1 MGIFDIFKKKNKTYN
16 NVFNATDDNFTT
28 QVIQRSYKTLV
39 MVDFW
44 AAWCGPCR
52 MLGPIIENMAEKPDS
67 VFQLAKLDTESN
79 RKIASRY
86 KIQSIPAVKFFRNG
100 QVVGEFVGVQME
112 RNINRFIEEVLA
124 DAPPKPSLKISGSP
138 AKRLQQAQRYLY
150 KGKGFQAGVVLT
162 NFPESEQLETAVSLQ
177 PLARFL
183 WDMEDGDAYSGVEAL
198 DDAYDQVVIAMNN
211 QAHKD
216 ALETLREATTLGNE
230 QDQEQTQNAIT
241 SLEAFIKQKNTI

>member
-1 MGIFDIFKKKNKTYN
+1 MGIFDIFKKKKKNYD

-44 AAWCGPCR
+44 AEWCGPCR
-52 MLGPIIENMAEKPDS
+52 MLGPILERMADKPDAP
-67 VFQLAKLDTESN
+67 FQLAKLDTESN
-79 RKIASRY
+79 RKMASRY
-86 KIQSIPAVKFFRNG
+86 QIRSIPAVKFFRNG

-112 RNINRFIEEVLA
+112 RNINRFIAEILA
-124 DAPPKPSLKISGSP
+124 DDPPKPSLKISDSP

-150 KGKGFQAGVVLT
+150 KGKGFQTAVTLT
-162 NFPESEQLETAVSLQ
+162 DFPESEQLETAVALQ

-198 DDAYDQVVIAMNN
+198 DDAYDQVVTAMNT
-211 QAHKD
+211 QAHKN
-216 ALETLREATTLGNE
+216 ALESLRGAATLGSE
-230 QDQEQTQNAIT
+230 EDQTRTAAVIA
-241 SLEAFIKQKNTI
+241 SLEAFIAQKNKV